1 DRRIKADSHIESE
14 NMHISTAHLV
24 GRLKTTAIQHKSL
37 NLGSSYFG
45 SRMKAGAAVWQ
56 SWFDAIWMYGDGT
69 ERGAAV
75 MYPPCDGDSYASYS
89 ADPPENHTWLRIWY
103 QY

>member
-37 NLGSSYFG
+37 NLGHHFVFGLPRATSSHL
-45 SRMKAGAAVWQ
+45 
-56 SWFDAIWMYGDGT
+56 
-69 ERGAAV
+69 
-75 MYPPCDGDSYASYS
+75 YS
-89 ADPPENHTWLRIWY
+89 TRSFLHFRRHPVR
-103 QY
+103 

>member
-37 NLGSSYFG
+37 NLGYSLSC
-45 SRMKAGAAVWQ
+45 
-56 SWFDAIWMYGDGT
+56 YG
-69 ERGAAV
+69 E
-75 MYPPCDGDSYASYS
+75 YS
-89 ADPPENHTWLRIWY
+89 GYRAYGQKIS
-103 QY
+103 